1 MLIYVRLIIHIDP
14 FLICLTALV
23 RIVSLFLVW
32 LDYGAYTKAP
42 LLYNFIRL
50 NEPLFYLIILVILLL
65 LGRDSLM
72 SLLKNITSLNIK
84 ACGPNHTQILVKIY
98 ILNLVKIHAQ
108 PS

>member
-32 LDYGAYTKAP
+32 LDYGAP

-84 ACGPNHTQILVKIY
+84 ACGPNPYSTISQNLHT
-98 ILNLVKIHAQ
+98 
-108 PS
+108 

>member
-32 LDYGAYTKAP
+32 LDYGAP

-84 ACGPNHTQILVKIY
+84 ACGPNPYSNISQNLHT
-98 ILNLVKIHAQ
+98 
-108 PS
+108 